1 LSPSNEDCWMSGR
14 CSGPRAAQCR
24 RSPDSCG
31 SFWRIVRGAPR
42 IPHERTALP
51 EVQRADEACAG
62 PVEHA
67 PTGNRRRACPPRR
80 RAREVLAMGG
90 ARLPQTGRL
99 PGDPGMA
106 RPSLDRPQDG
116 IELSAHHYP
125 VHDCTQQVVFAVS
138 HGRAHERID
147 LALRYTRLVHGFGD
161 RAKNAELFAS
171 LPTSLTRTLGYLG
184 AVPAARCH

>member
-1 LSPSNEDCWMSGR
+1 MSGR
-14 CSGPRAAQCR
+14 CGGPRAAQCR

-31 SFWRIVRGAPR
+31 SFWRIVRGARR

-67 PTGNRRRACPPRR
+67 PTGYGRRACPPRR

-106 RPSLDRPQDG
+106 RQSLDRPQGG

-125 VHDCTQQVVFAVS
+125 VHDCTQQVVIAVS
-138 HGRAHERID
+138 HGRVHERID
-147 LALRYTRLVHGFGD
+147 LALRHTRLVHGLGD
-161 RAKNAELFAS
+161 PCQELLRIFADELDADVGILGSCSGCPLS
-171 LPTSLTRTLGYLG
+171 LGLSWG
-184 AVPAARCH
+184 AHAS